1 MKEIFECSAF
11 AGVALSLVAY
21 YIGVFLKKKLK
32 LAIFNPLLVSIIITV
47 IVLIVGNV
55 DYDTY
60 NEGAKY
66 LSWFLTPATVCLA
79 IPLYEQVELLK
90 EHYVA
95 VFLGIISGVLT
106 SMGVVLVLAKL
117 FSLSHKEYV
126 TLLPKS
132 ITTAIGMGVSEE
144 LGGYVTITV
153 AVIVITGV
161 LGNILAELVLKV
173 FRIIEPVSK
182 GIATGSAAHAIGTA
196 KAMEMGEIECAM
208 SSLINCSIG
217 YTYSNWCIVFCE
229 LYIMMSWFKYLNFR
243 EDKLII
249 FLFLWIL

>member
-1 MKEIFECSAF
+1 MTMKEIFECSAF

-32 LAIFNPLLVSIIITV
+32 LAIFNPLLVSILITV
-47 IVLIVGNV
+47 IVLIVGKV

-60 NEGAKY
+60 NESAKY
-66 LSWFLTPATVCLA
+66 LSWLLTPATVCLA

-161 LGNILAELVLKV
+161 LGNILAELVLKI
-173 FRIIEPVSK
+173 FRITEPVSK

-196 KAMEMGEIECAM
+196 KAMEMGEIEGAM
-208 SSLINCSIG
+208 SSLSIAVSG
-217 YTYSNWCIVFCE
+217 ILTVIGASVFA
-229 LYIMMSWFKYLNFR
+229 NF
-243 EDKLII
+243 
-249 FLFLWIL
+249 IL